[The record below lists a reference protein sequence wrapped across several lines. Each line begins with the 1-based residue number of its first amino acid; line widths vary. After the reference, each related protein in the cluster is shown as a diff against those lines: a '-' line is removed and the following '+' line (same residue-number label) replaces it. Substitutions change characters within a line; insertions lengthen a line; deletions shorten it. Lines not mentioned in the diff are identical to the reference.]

1 LYFTNA
7 VDCGHSVQKGNVTM
21 AKVNPTELS
30 WAAPTT
36 NVDGS
41 PIQYELNYELGI
53 QDADGVIQPNVVVVG
68 TLRQDE
74 KYVAPIADM
83 GFETG
88 LHVIALRSM
97 AADNPQRVSEWS
109 GTVDFYISDE
119 VPKAPLEVAVS

>member
-1 LYFTNA
+1 
-7 VDCGHSVQKGNVTM
+7 M

-53 QDADGVIQPNVVVVG
+53 QDVNGVIQPNVAIVG
-68 TLRQDE
+68 SLREDE

-88 LHVIALRSM
+88 LHVVALRSM

-109 GTVDFYISDE
+109 NTVEFYISDE
-119 VPKAPLEVAVS
+119 IPAPPLDVAVS